1 VRPDIRTRT
10 SNDKESDMTSLLALW
25 LPIVVSAVIVFIA
38 SSIIHMGPFWHRGDY
53 PKVPNEDRLRDAV
66 RSASIPPGEYMVP
79 RAASSKDMQ
88 APEFQEKL
96 KQGPVLVM
104 TVLPNGM
111 MSMTSNLVQWFL
123 YCVLVSFF
131 AAYVAS
137 RALPGGT
144 EYLRVFQLIGATAFV
159 GYTLAL
165 YQMSI
170 WYKRSWNLT
179 LKATVD
185 GLIYALLTAGTF
197 GWLWP
202 H

>member
-1 VRPDIRTRT
+1 
-10 SNDKESDMTSLLALW
+10 MTSLLALW

-53 PKVPNEDRLRDAV
+53 PKVPNEDRLRDAM
-66 RSASIPPGEYMVP
+66 RPLNIPPGEYMVP
-79 RAASSKDMQ
+79 RVSSSKEMQ

-96 KQGPVLVM
+96 RQGPVLVM
-104 TVLPNGM
+104 TVMPNGM

-137 RALPGGT
+137 RALPGGE
-144 EYLRVFQLIGATAFV
+144 EYLRVFQLVGATAFV

-170 WYKRSWNLT
+170 WYKRSWSLT
-179 LKATVD
+179 IKATVD
-185 GLIYALLTAGTF
+185 GLIYALLTGGTF

>member
-1 VRPDIRTRT
+1 
-10 SNDKESDMTSLLALW
+10 MTSLLALW

-53 PKVPNEDRLRDAV
+53 PRAPNEDRLRDAL
-66 RSASIPPGEYMVP
+66 RPLNIPPGEYMVP
-79 RAASSKDMQ
+79 RVASSKEMQ

-104 TVLPNGM
+104 TVMPNGR
-111 MSMTSNLVQWFL
+111 MSMTGNLVQWFL
-123 YCVLVSFF
+123 YCVIVSFF

-170 WYKRSWNLT
+170 WYKRSWSLSI
-179 LKATVD
+179 KSSVD